1 MVHAFSFD
9 HHYFYAARH
18 PAIEYYRD
26 LLPRPLLT
34 MNQEAA
40 YISTR
45 EAADMLG
52 VSLRTAQLW
61 VENGALLAWKTSGG
75 HRRILLHSVQKILD
89 ERKLASGQSPSASP
103 QALKIA
109 IVEDDPDVVALLL
122 MAIEGLAFPSVVETR
137 ADGFKGLIMLGTF
150 QPDVLI
156 ADLNMPDMDG
166 FRMLRSIEGS
176 EFAPNQVIVTTA
188 LSLPEIAERG
198 GLPAGA
204 LILQKPYPLAALEEA
219 LSAAYQG
226 R

>member
-1 MVHAFSFD
+1 M
-9 HHYFYAARH
+9 
-18 PAIEYYRD
+18 
-26 LLPRPLLT
+26 

-61 VENGALLAWKTSGG
+61 VENGALLAWKTTGG

-89 ERKLASGQSPSASP
+89 ERKLASGQAPSANP

-109 IVEDDPDVVALLL
+109 IVEDDPDVVALLR
-122 MAIEGLAFPSVVETR
+122 MAIEGFAFPCAIQTR

-176 EFAPNQVIVTTA
+176 EFAPTQVIVTTA
-188 LSLPEIAERG
+188 LSLAEIAERG

-204 LILQKPYPLAALEEA
+204 LILQKPYPLALLEEA
-219 LSAAYQG
+219 LSAAYQK